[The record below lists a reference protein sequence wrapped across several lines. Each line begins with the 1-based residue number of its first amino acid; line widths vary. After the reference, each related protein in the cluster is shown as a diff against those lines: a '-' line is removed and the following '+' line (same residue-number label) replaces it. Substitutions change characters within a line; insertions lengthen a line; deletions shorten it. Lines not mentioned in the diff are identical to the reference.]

1 MGKVLIGLA
10 FAVTAVVVYFTL
22 SALGIVG
29 DSRSPA
35 EQMADNLASIGS
47 EFESDGHLPWDNTAE
62 VHSVQTVGNTLKIT
76 VRTAPELPDTITAIV
91 CNYRDLRELIYDGA
105 EIEIIWRPAEI
116 GRVMGTTSINYC
128 PSLRG

>member
-10 FAVTAVVVYFTL
+10 LAVTAGLVYFTL
-22 SALGIVG
+22 AALGMVG
-29 DSRSPA
+29 DNRSPS
-35 EQMADNLASIGS
+35 ERMADNLASIGA
-47 EFESDGHLPWDNTAE
+47 EFEADGHLPWDNTAE
-62 VHSVQTVGNTLKIT
+62 VQKVQTVGDTLKIT
-76 VRTAPELPDTITAIV
+76 VRTAPELPDTIAAIV

-105 EIEIIWRPAEI
+105 EIEIIWKPAET